1 MTDDRC
7 QTKYPILLIHGTA
20 FRDWR
25 GTGLYW
31 GRIPRALEDHGA
43 RLFYGGQDGWAT
55 VEENGAAL
63 ARRAEEILT
72 RTGAEK
78 IHLIAHSKG
87 GLEARYLISSL
98 GFAPRTAS
106 LTTICTPH
114 RGSKAAAEWLR
125 RERAFRTAGRAMEG
139 FWRARGDRDPDFSAA
154 VSALTP
160 QAMERF
166 NRENPDSPLVYYQS
180 WGARL
185 EDPGWD
191 PMDRLQLWLTKAD
204 APTDGLVSPDSA
216 VWGHWR
222 GTLEGVS
229 HQDGVG
235 GRRRKRPGFDAGAF
249 YIRLVQ
255 ELAEMGF

>member
-1 MTDDRC
+1 MTDCR
-7 QTKYPILLIHGTA
+7 TRYPLLLIHGLNC
-20 FRDWR
+20 RDDWIFS
-25 GTGLYW
+25 YW
-31 GRIPRALEDHGA
+31 GRVTDILRDRGA
-43 RLFYGGQDGWAT
+43 AVFLSGQDAWGSVPGNA
-55 VEENGAAL
+55 EAL
-63 ARRAEEILT
+63 LRRSEDILAE
-72 RTGAEK
+72 TGSER
-78 IHLIAHSKG
+78 LNLLAHSKG

-98 GFAPRTAS
+98 GFAPRAAS

-114 RGSKAAAEWLR
+114 RGSGAAAEWLK
-125 RERAFRTAGRAMEG
+125 RERACRLAGRSMEH
-139 FWRARGDRDPDFSAA
+139 FWRVWGDRNPDFQAA

-160 QAMERF
+160 ESMERF
-166 NRENPDSPLVYYQS
+166 NAENPDSPLVYYQS

-185 EDPGWD
+185 DSPGWD

-216 VWGHWR
+216 VWGNYR

-235 GRRRKRPGFDAGAF
+235 GRRRKRPGFDAGEF
-249 YIRLVQ
+249 YIRLVR